1 MSKKRILF
9 VTQEMSPY
17 LEQSSIAKIVRYLAP
32 YIQKN
37 EYEIRVLMP
46 RFGTINEKRHRL
58 HEVVRLSGI
67 NITVNDEDNPLI
79 IKVASLPEAKM
90 QVYFLD
96 NEDLF
101 KRKTVFRDDTNK
113 FHDDNDMRTAFFCK
127 GVLETVVKLGWKPDL
142 IHCNGWMTSLIPMYL
157 KTMYKDEPIY
167 DGTKAVY
174 SLYENAFPEV
184 FADGFEK
191 KVDFDDDPLEAG
203 DLEAFKAGDFKSLN
217 MGAMKYSDALIVGN
231 ENIDPV
237 FKEEIANTDKPVL
250 GAQEESE
257 YLGAYV
263 NFFKE
268 VLETAK

>member
-32 YIQKN
+32 YLQSN
-37 EYEIRVLMP
+37 DYEIRLLMP

-67 NITVNDEDNPLI
+67 NITVDDEDNPLI

-101 KRKTVFRDDTNK
+101 YRKAVYRDETNK
-113 FHDDNDMRTAFFCK
+113 FFEDNDTRTAFFCK
-127 GVLETVVKLGWKPDL
+127 GVLETVIKLGWKPDV

-167 DGTKAVY
+167 DGTKVVY

-184 FADGFEK
+184 FNEGFEK
-191 KVDFDDDPLEAG
+191 KVDFDDDPLEAR
-203 DLEAFKAGDFKSLN
+203 DLEIFKAGDFKSLN
-217 MGAMKYSDALIVGN
+217 HGGIKYSDALIVGN
-231 ENIDPV
+231 ENIDPS
-237 FKEEIANTDKPVL
+237 FKEEISKVKKPVL
-250 GAQEESE
+250 ESTDESE
-257 YLGAYV
+257 YLEAYA

-268 VLETAK
+268 VLENA